1 MNTLEQLPQ
10 ITAKDELTREEIF
23 TYFKSWKQE
32 LDALKD
38 PYDKLYHG
46 SMGGIVMIVV
56 TIGLNLD
63 VVSKLAWY
71 DKSILGSALFLL
83 ILAAGNILNCTSFV
97 TNCLLELLRIER
109 ELILKDYEKLPR
121 KDITDI
127 EVLFSKKRDDA
138 NRYYPNSYWCI
149 LLATLLGVIG
159 FFIILVR

>member
-71 DKSILGSALFLL
+71 DKSILGSALF
-83 ILAAGNILNCTSFV
+83 
-97 TNCLLELLRIER
+97 
-109 ELILKDYEKLPR
+109 
-121 KDITDI
+121 
-127 EVLFSKKRDDA
+127 
-138 NRYYPNSYWCI
+138 
-149 LLATLLGVIG
+149 
-159 FFIILVR
+159 